1 LATSEA
7 GAATGVAVQEKP
19 KRIAAAVIAGHT
31 FQHMYADGFLVL
43 LPSIYIAFGL
53 NPLTA
58 GALATVRQSAS
69 GLSSMGGGFLID
81 MFAGKRGVLL
91 AGALF
96 MMGVGYLL
104 AAAASNYVLLLLA
117 LALGSAAASFWHPV
131 GLGILSASFPTRRA
145 FMMALHRSAGGVGET
160 GTPLLVAAA
169 LVAIS
174 WREVLV
180 AGFLLMTA
188 VSLALLVL
196 LSRLGLG
203 SEAKEKRSAGAQ
215 FGSIKELFQD
225 RALPSLLVM
234 SGVRGM
240 ADRALILF
248 LPLFIMRELGADDVG
263 NVTVA
268 ASVAFY
274 LALMSFMSI
283 LVPPVIGLISDKI
296 GRKPVML
303 VTLVFTAVITGLL
316 WNVADPDGPVFGFSF
331 PGNDWS
337 LTVQTLGW
345 TFTGLVLALGAVRFA
360 TNNLAQA
367 ASLDI
372 AEGRR
377 LEGSMIGLLWGN
389 NAFFGAFSPLLLGGL
404 IIWLGGDHNEFEI
417 MFPYAAVMTVVAL
430 FAAFFLPAD
439 LGRPKA
445 TQATS

>member
-7 GAATGVAVQEKP
+7 GAATGVAVQDKP
-19 KRIAAAVIAGHT
+19 KRIAAVVIAGHS

-43 LPSIYIAFGL
+43 LPSIYAAFGL
-53 NPLTA
+53 NPLTV

-81 MFAGKRGVLL
+81 MFSGRRGFLL
-91 AGALF
+91 GGSLF

-145 FMMALHRSAGGVGET
+145 FMMALHRSAGGIGET

-169 LVAIS
+169 LIAIS
-174 WREVLV
+174 WRQVLV

-188 VSLALLVL
+188 VSLTLIVV

-203 SEAKEKRSAGAQ
+203 SESKEKRSAGAQ
-215 FGSIKELFQD
+215 LGSIKELFKD

-248 LPLFIMRELGADDVG
+248 LPLFIMREIGADDVG

-274 LALMSFMSI
+274 LALMSAMSI
-283 LVPPVIGLISDKI
+283 VVPPVIGLISDSI

-303 VTLVFTAVITGLL
+303 VTLTFTAVITGLL
-316 WNVADPDGPVFGFSF
+316 WGVAEPDGPVVFG
-331 PGNDWS
+331 
-337 LTVQTLGW
+337 VHTLGW
-345 TFTGLVLALGAVRFA
+345 TFTGLILALGAVRFA

-372 AEGRR
+372 AEGLR

-404 IIWLGGDHNEFEI
+404 IIWLGGDDNEFDI

-445 TQATS
+445 KQATP